1 MRAYIFAFRFY
12 NYEKERPNLGGTQTY
27 ITELSEVLHSQGYE
41 VHILDE
47 KKGYNDNPRLG
58 TFNHFSVEDFF
69 YGHNLNKSFH
79 SYYKSHSNDDSLFI
93 IGDDEQD

>member
-1 MRAYIFAFRFY
+1 MKAYIFAFRFY

-47 KKGYNDNPRLG
+47 KKGYHNNPKSGTMGHRTKRFFQWSGKMGERL
-58 TFNHFSVEDFF
+58 
-69 YGHNLNKSFH
+69 
-79 SYYKSHSNDDSLFI
+79 
-93 IGDDEQD
+93 